1 MPWWCSR
8 DSLHTSLHVSRYPED
23 HFASTK
29 IIGQRQSDKA
39 IDLFQTAT
47 KKVDGKIDYRQAYV
61 DMSSLGVVLT
71 SGEVVSTCPAAVGF
85 SFAAGTT
92 DGPGAF
98 DFTQGDNKVWRNL
111 VSVCM
116 CYWGPARIV
125 LVLCLPLT
133 RSGCPVS
140 PEVSFAFS
148 CQWDSFAGEFVLEN
162 SGWCFEGTKS
172 RASELPT
179 AKACFDRHR
188 GDVYSLCLGGKHCDP
203 FMGMLECGRFAK

>member
-1 MPWWCSR
+1 
-8 DSLHTSLHVSRYPED
+8 LHVSRYPGD

-98 DFTQGDNKVWRNL
+98 DFTQGDNKV
-111 VSVCM
+111 
-116 CYWGPARIV
+116 
-125 LVLCLPLT
+125 
-133 RSGCPVS
+133 
-140 PEVSFAFS
+140 
-148 CQWDSFAGEFVLEN
+148 
-162 SGWCFEGTKS
+162 
-172 RASELPT
+172 
-179 AKACFDRHR
+179 
-188 GDVYSLCLGGKHCDP
+188 
-203 FMGMLECGRFAK
+203 